1 MREVIKEG
9 RDVNEAI
16 DLACAQLGVDRGQ
29 VGFEIIELPRTAFF
43 GLRKKPAK
51 VRVYVEEPEQPK
63 KKPAPKKPAKP
74 EREMKQEPKAEPKKE
89 PKRDPEPR
97 KEERAEKPVK
107 PEQAPRPERT
117 EKLEKP
123 EKSEKPDRAEKQEKQ
138 AAAEPAAA
146 VPAQPLAE
154 QEPSHFIPMEE
165 TEGKALA
172 ACAYVKSV
180 LMEMGVDARLTV
192 NQTENGIIIRLAGD
206 GLGVVIGRRGETL
219 DALQYLTGLVAN
231 RCEGDYLRVTIDTG
245 NYREKRERTLQ
256 QLARKLSASALRSG
270 RSSMLEPMNP
280 YERRIIH
287 STVSQIEGVTSSSI
301 GEEPNRR
308 VVISPINAKPRPPR
322 KPGGP
327 RRPGGPGV
335 PGAGKRRYENRGDS
349 RVDRDRGEPRERGDF
364 RGESRERGE
373 YRDRGPRMDRPKT
386 DSHPTSTAID
396 REYAKELEREPAL
409 AKPEQP
415 VQAETRIPREKPK
428 DEAGDLPLYGKIDL

>member
-29 VGFEIIELPRTAFF
+29 VGFEIIELPKTAFF

-51 VRVYVEEPEQPK
+51 VRVYVDEPEQPK

-74 EREMKQEPKAEPKKE
+74 EREQKQDIKAEPKKE
-89 PKRDPEPR
+89 QKKEPEPR
-97 KEERAEKPVK
+97 KEERAEKPAK
-107 PEQAPRPERT
+107 IAEAPRPERA
-117 EKLEKP
+117 EKP
-123 EKSEKPDRAEKQEKQ
+123 EKPEKQEKPERAEKPEQ
-138 AAAEPAAA
+138 MMGETLKEGAEPAAERETA
-146 VPAQPLAE
+146 RFV
-154 QEPSHFIPMEE
+154 PMEE
-165 TEGKALA
+165 TEGKARA
-172 ACAYVKSV
+172 ACEYVRSV
-180 LMEMGVDARLTV
+180 LLEMGVDARITV
-192 NQTENGIIIRLAGD
+192 NQNENAIIIRLAGD

-308 VVISPINAKPRPPR
+308 VVISPVNAKPRLPR
-322 KPGGP
+322 KPGRPGAPGGP
-327 RRPGGPGV
+327 RRRFDD
-335 PGAGKRRYENRGDS
+335 RREVRTDNRVENRGENRD
-349 RVDRDRGEPRERGDF
+349 RVENKDRGEF
-364 RGESRERGE
+364 RERGE
-373 YRDRGPRMDRPKT
+373 FRDRGPRRDRPRT
-386 DSHPTSTAID
+386 EAHPTSTAVD

-415 VQAETRIPREKPK
+415 AQTEARITREKPK
-428 DEAGDLPLYGKIDL
+428 DEAGGLPLYGKIEL

>member
-16 DLACAQLGVDRGQ
+16 DLACAQLGVERGQ
-29 VGFEIIELPRTAFF
+29 ASFEIIELPKTSLF

-51 VRVYVEEPEQPK
+51 VRVYVEEPEAPK
-63 KKPAPKKPAKP
+63 KKAPLPKKEPRAAAPKP
-74 EREMKQEPKAEPKKE
+74 EQPKEPKKE
-89 PKRDPEPR
+89 TRQKQFVPPEVVEPKQRPETPAPV
-97 KEERAEKPVK
+97 KEAEKPRINVA
-107 PEQAPRPERT
+107 PETPEAAPEAP
-117 EKLEKP
+117 
-123 EKSEKPDRAEKQEKQ
+123 QEN
-138 AAAEPAAA
+138 AR
-146 VPAQPLAE
+146 
-154 QEPSHFIPMEE
+154 FIAMEE
-165 TEGKALA
+165 TEGKAKA
-172 ACAYVKSV
+172 ACEYVKAV
-180 LMEMGVDARLTV
+180 LLEMGVDAKITV
-192 NQTENGIIIRLAGD
+192 AQNDNGIIIRLSGD

-308 VVISPINAKPRPPR
+308 VVISPVNAKPRPPR
-322 KPGGP
+322 RPQGAPSGGP
-327 RRPGGPGV
+327 RRNGPGG
-335 PGAGKRRYENRGDS
+335 GKRPPRYNGNHSEG
-349 RVDRDRGEPRERGDF
+349 GEFRERAP
-364 RGESRERGE
+364 RREQA
-373 YRDRGPRMDRPKT
+373 DRPRGGEA
-386 DSHPTSTAID
+386 HPTSTAVD
-396 REYAKELEREPAL
+396 REYAKELEREPAF

-415 VQAETRIPREKPK
+415 PQPEARERVPREKPK

>member
-16 DLACAQLGVDRGQ
+16 DLACAQLGVERGQ
-29 VGFEIIELPRTAFF
+29 ASFEIIELPKTSLF

-51 VRVYVEEPEQPK
+51 VRVYVEEPEAPK
-63 KKPAPKKPAKP
+63 KKAPLPKKEAPRAAASKP
-74 EREMKQEPKAEPKKE
+74 EPPKEPKKE
-89 PKRDPEPR
+89 TRQKQFVPPEVVEPKQRPETPAPV
-97 KEERAEKPVK
+97 KEAEKPRINAVQ
-107 PEQAPRPERT
+107 ERPE
-117 EKLEKP
+117 
-123 EKSEKPDRAEKQEKQ
+123 
-138 AAAEPAAA
+138 AAAAPEAP
-146 VPAQPLAE
+146 
-154 QEPSHFIPMEE
+154 QENARFIAMEE
-165 TEGKALA
+165 TEGKAKA
-172 ACAYVKSV
+172 ACEYVKAV
-180 LMEMGVDARLTV
+180 LLEMGVDAKITV
-192 NQTENGIIIRLAGD
+192 AQNDNGVIIRLSGD

-308 VVISPINAKPRPPR
+308 VVISPVNAKPRPPR
-322 KPGGP
+322 RPQGTQGGGP
-327 RRPGGPGV
+327 RRTSPGG
-335 PGAGKRRYENRGDS
+335 RRPPRYNNHNEG
-349 RVDRDRGEPRERGDF
+349 GEFRERPP
-364 RGESRERGE
+364 RREN
-373 YRDRGPRMDRPKT
+373 MDRPRGEEA
-386 DSHPTSTAID
+386 HPISTAVD
-396 REYAKELEREPAL
+396 REYAKELERQPAF

-415 VQAETRIPREKPK
+415 AQPEARERVPREKPK